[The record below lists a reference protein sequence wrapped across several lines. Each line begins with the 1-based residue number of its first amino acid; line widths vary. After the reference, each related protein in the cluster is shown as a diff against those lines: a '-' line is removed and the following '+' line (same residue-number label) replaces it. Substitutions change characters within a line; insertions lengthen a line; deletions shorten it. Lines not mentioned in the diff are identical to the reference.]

1 MSTLTAV
8 PTALIVHA
16 HPEPLSF
23 SSAQVTAA
31 AESLTEAGY
40 RVDLLDLY
48 AEGWAPVLAREE
60 FGPVDGP
67 FKPQA
72 EQMRAIER
80 GTLDSAVRDHLDRLL
95 AADLLVLS
103 FPLWWFS
110 LPAVLKGWVDRVF
123 VMGGVFGGAHG
134 LFGEAAL
141 ADRRAMLLFTTGG
154 SAESFRPGGAFG
166 PMDDF
171 LFHIHRGMLEFVG
184 FEVLD
189 PVITYGPARMTEQ
202 ERAAALDAV
211 GESFAR
217 FAVTAPAAVRR
228 MPAKVDCRPATPVG
242 SVPRHAPDAAHPAP
256 GS

>member
-1 MSTLTAV
+1 M
-8 PTALIVHA
+8 PTFDAMPRALIVHA

-23 SSAQVTAA
+23 CSAQMRAA
-31 AESLTEAGY
+31 ADSLGRAGY
-40 RVDLLDLY
+40 RVDVLDLY

-60 FGPVDGP
+60 FAPVDGV

-72 EQMRAIER
+72 EQLRAVGE
-80 GTLDSAVRDHLDRLL
+80 GTLDATVQDHLDRLL

-141 ADRRAMLLFTTGG
+141 AGKRAMLLFTTGG
-154 SAESFRPGGAFG
+154 PSESFRPGGAFG

-184 FEVLD
+184 FEVLG
-189 PVITYGPARMTEQ
+189 PVITYGPARMSDE
-202 ERAAALDAV
+202 ERAAALEAAGQAV
-211 GESFAR
+211 AR
-217 FAVTAPAAVRR
+217 ATRKPVADGATA
-228 MPAKVDCRPATPVG
+228 
-242 SVPRHAPDAAHPAP
+242 
-256 GS
+256 